1 MTAIFKLDHAMTMH
15 ANPIRDRAMLWRYLR
30 ALGARPDEA
39 DDLCHDALLAAVSLS
54 QPDTAEARDAFLR
67 GVARN
72 HWLRSRRWW
81 QRRREREIAT
91 AVEEM
96 WVKSA
101 AADDGEGLLQQLAH
115 CLEQLERR
123 SRTALERHYH
133 DGLDW
138 DEVGRELGL
147 RPNGIKTLAQR
158 ARRVLRDCLAR
169 SM

>member
-1 MTAIFKLDHAMTMH
+1 VSAIFPLDDAMTLP
-15 ANPIRDRAMLWRYLR
+15 ANPNRDRAMLWRYLR

-54 QPDTAEARDAFLR
+54 LPDTAEARDACLR

-91 AVEEM
+91 AVEEL
-96 WVKSA
+96 WVESA
-101 AADDGEGLLQQLAH
+101 ADDDGEGLLRQLAH
-115 CLEQLERR
+115 CLERLERR

-138 DEVGRELGL
+138 HEVGRELGL

-158 ARRVLRDCLAR
+158 ARRVLRNCLER
-169 SM
+169 SI

>member
-1 MTAIFKLDHAMTMH
+1 
-15 ANPIRDRAMLWRYLR
+15 
-30 ALGARPDEA
+30 
-39 DDLCHDALLAAVSLS
+39 
-54 QPDTAEARDAFLR
+54 
-67 GVARN
+67 
-72 HWLRSRRWW
+72 
-81 QRRREREIAT
+81 
-91 AVEEM
+91 M
-96 WVKSA
+96 WVESA
-101 AADDGEGLLQQLAH
+101 AADDGEGLLRQLAH
-115 CLEQLERR
+115 CLEQLELR